1 MFIDCINAGDGLGF
15 TINVPDFITYV
26 VHCKCNLQF
35 VNIIN
40 F

>member
-1 MFIDCINAGDGLGF
+1 MFMDCINVGDWLGF

-26 VHCKCNLQF
+26 VHCNCNLQF
-35 VNIIN
+35 VNIIK